1 MIAGRVCYSG
11 GMSDTPIAHVTDTAF
26 WVASYRASESARPDA
41 LFHDPLAGKLA
52 DARGRDIAARIADG
66 QQIAWVVVIRTCII
80 DAFIREAIAAGC
92 DTILNL
98 GAGLDTRPYRL
109 QLPPTLRWIEVDFP
123 ATIDFKNQRLKDDE
137 PHCQLERRAVDLGD
151 ATARRA
157 LLDDV
162 NARAQ
167 KVLVLTEGVV
177 GYLPNDAVAA
187 LAADLHAEARFA
199 WWVLEYVSPQFRK
212 IERIISR
219 RRIKQL
225 QNAPL
230 QFAPGDWR
238 AFFAAHGWTPKEIRF
253 LMPEAERR
261 GRKPPVPWWMELA
274 VRIVSLNHPGVV
286 RENIGF
292 ALMERRSAA
301 G

>member
-1 MIAGRVCYSG
+1 
-11 GMSDTPIAHVTDTAF
+11 MSDAPIAHVTDTAF
-26 WVASYRASESARPDA
+26 WVASYRAAESARPDA
-41 LFHDPLAGKLA
+41 LFHDPLAGQLA

-80 DAFIREAIAAGC
+80 DELIREAIAAGC

-109 QLPPTLRWIEVDFP
+109 QLPPALRWIEVDFP
-123 ATIDFKNQRLKDDE
+123 ATIDFKNERLKVEE
-137 PHCQLERRAVDLGD
+137 PHCRLERRAVDLGD

-157 LLDDV
+157 LFDDV
-162 NARAQ
+162 NAHAQ
-167 KVLVLTEGVV
+167 KVFVLTEGVV

-187 LAADLHAEARFA
+187 LAADLHARPRFA
-199 WWVLEYVSPQFRK
+199 WWVLEYFSPQFRR
-212 IERIISR
+212 IERLVSR
-219 RRIKQL
+219 RRLKQL
-225 QNAPL
+225 ANAPI

-238 AFFAAHGWTPKEIRF
+238 AFFAARGWAPKEIRF
-253 LMPEAERR
+253 FLPEAERR
-261 GRKPPVPWWMELA
+261 GRKPPVPWWMQLA
-274 VRIVSLNHPGVV
+274 VRVLSLNHPGVV
-286 RENIGF
+286 RENVGY